1 MTTIDARE
9 QGRAAFE
16 ARAWADAYARLAAA
30 DAEAPLPT
38 DDLALL
44 AMSAFLAGHDAAGM
58 AVQERA
64 FHELLRE
71 DRPLPAVRCA
81 FWLATVL
88 ANDVELAR
96 AGGWLARA
104 ERVLDE
110 AGRDCAE
117 AGYVLAAHAR
127 RAAETDP
134 VVAAEMFAEAVA
146 VGQRHHDPDLVILAR
161 LGRGRALV
169 ELGKIADGVALLDE
183 TMVAVTAGE
192 VGPLLTG
199 IVYCTVIDACR
210 ATFDLRRAR
219 EWTAAL
225 TRWCDAQPDLVPFR
239 GECQVH
245 RVHVLRVQGA
255 WPDALAEAGRAC
267 LRLSDPPQPAAGAA
281 HYERAELYRLRGEAA
296 AAEDAY
302 RLAGASGQDPQP
314 GLGLLRLAQ
323 GRVPAAVAGLRR
335 ALDETTSPLARPELL
350 AALTE
355 ALLAAG
361 DVAAARAV
369 AGELA
374 EVADGVRV
382 PVLSAMSAYA
392 TASVLLSPGGD
403 GDDDGGDGG
412 SAAALVAA
420 RQAWLGWQEAESPY
434 EAARARVLVGLACRA
449 RGDEDAARME
459 LEAAADLFRVL
470 SARPDLD
477 RLRRLGVATSGG
489 GVLTPREVEVL
500 RLVAAGR
507 TNRAIA
513 ADLVLSEKTVA
524 RHVANIFAKLDVSSR
539 AAATAYAY
547 EHGLI

>member
-1 MTTIDARE
+1 MTTIDARGR
-9 QGRAAFE
+9 GRAAFE

-30 DAEAPLPT
+30 DAEAPLPA
-38 DDLALL
+38 DDLMLL
-44 AMSAFLAGHDAAGM
+44 AMSAFLAGHDAASL

-64 FHELLRE
+64 FHELLG
-71 DRPLPAVRCA
+71 DGRPLPAARCA

-88 ANDVELAR
+88 ANEGEVAR
-96 AGGWLARA
+96 ASGWLARA
-104 ERVLDE
+104 ERILDE

-117 AGYVLAAHAR
+117 AGYLLAAHAR
-127 RAAETDP
+127 QAAGTDP
-134 VVAAEMFAEAVA
+134 AVAAEMFAEAAA
-146 VGQRHHDPDLVILAR
+146 VGQRHHDTDLMILAR

-169 ELGKIADGVALLDE
+169 ELGKVADGVALLDE

-210 ATFDLRRAR
+210 TTFDLRRAR

-225 TRWCDAQPDLVPFR
+225 TRWCDAQPELVPFR

-267 LRLSDPPQPAAGAA
+267 SRLSNPPQPAAGAA

-302 RLAGASGQDPQP
+302 RLAAACGQDPQP

-323 GRVPAAVAGLRR
+323 GRMPAAVAGLRR

-361 DVAAARAV
+361 DVAAARAC

-392 TASVLLSPGGD
+392 TASVLLSA
-403 GDDDGGDGG
+403 GDDDGDG
-412 SAAALVAA
+412 AAALVAA
-420 RQAWLGWQEAESPY
+420 RQAWMGWQEAESPY
-434 EAARARVLVGLACRA
+434 EAGRSRVLVGLACR
-449 RGDEDAARME
+449 RLGDEDAARME
-459 LEAAADLFRVL
+459 LDAAADLFRSL

-477 RLRRLGVATSGG
+477 RLRRLAGPVPGG
-489 GVLTPREVEVL
+489 GVLTSREVEVL

-524 RHVANIFAKLDVSSR
+524 RHVANIFTKLEVSSR

>member
-1 MTTIDARE
+1 MTTIDARGR
-9 QGRAAFE
+9 GRAAFE
-16 ARAWADAYARLAAA
+16 ERAWADAYARLGAA
-30 DAEAPLPT
+30 DAEAPLPA
-38 DDLALL
+38 DDLVLL
-44 AMSAFLAGHDAAGM
+44 AMSAFLAGHDAASL

-64 FHELLRE
+64 FHELLLE
-71 DRPLPAVRCA
+71 GRPLPAVRCA

-88 ANDVELAR
+88 ANEGEVAR
-96 AGGWLARA
+96 ASGWLARA
-104 ERVLDE
+104 ERLLDE
-110 AGRDCAE
+110 AGRNCPE
-117 AGYVLAAHAR
+117 AGYLLAAHAR
-127 RAAETDP
+127 QAAAAEP
-134 VVAAEMFAEAVA
+134 AVAAEMFAEAAA
-146 VGQRHHDPDLVILAR
+146 VGQRHHDTDLVILAR
-161 LGRGRALV
+161 MGRGRALV
-169 ELGKIADGVALLDE
+169 ELGKVADGVALLDE

-210 ATFDLRRAR
+210 TTFDLRRAR

-245 RVHVLRVQGA
+245 RVHVLRVQGS

-267 LRLSDPPQPAAGAA
+267 ARLSDPPQPAAGAA
-281 HYERAELYRLRGEAA
+281 HYERAELYRLRGETAA
-296 AAEDAY
+296 ADDAY
-302 RLAGASGQDPQP
+302 RLAAASGQDPQP

-335 ALDETTSPLARPELL
+335 ALGETTSPLARPELL

-361 DVAAARAV
+361 DVGGARVA

-374 EVADGVRV
+374 EVADGVRA
-382 PVLSAMSAYA
+382 PVLAAMSAYA
-392 TASVLLSPGGD
+392 TASVQLSLGDDGD
-403 GDDDGGDGG
+403 G
-412 SAAALVAA
+412 AAALVAA
-420 RQAWLGWQEAESPY
+420 RQAWMGWQEAESPY
-434 EAARARVLVGLACRA
+434 EAARSRVLVGLACR
-449 RGDEDAARME
+449 RLGDDDAARME
-459 LEAAADLFRVL
+459 LDAAADQFREL

-477 RLRRLGVATSGG
+477 RLRRLGAGSVPAR
-489 GVLTPREVEVL
+489 GVLTPREAEVL

-513 ADLVLSEKTVA
+513 ADLVLSDKTVA
-524 RHVANIFAKLDVSSR
+524 RHVANIFTKLDVSSR

-547 EHGLI
+547 QHGLI